1 MTNKVILSQTQLDAM
16 KAKIDAM
23 EDALSFYANEEN
35 YEQKYRSPFNSEY
48 YDSEITL
55 EYGKKARKA
64 LGIENE

>member
-1 MTNKVILSQTQLDAM
+1 MTKKDIVILSQTQLDEM

-35 YEQKYRSPFNSEY
+35 YSSF
-48 YDSEITL
+48 L
-55 EYGKKARKA
+55 EGVLNDEGSKARSA